1 MFRLFRFTRVLA
13 LLVVVPAALPLLGA
27 FRDCILNTLADTS
40 GDRHNRRPTVAT
52 GTMPRDLMV
61 AFRAY
66 WAQCIAIMPIS
77 TARWRVF
84 EASIELVASFERFC
98 SKIQIFLAA
107 RFGRRKDV
115 RKAKASAS
123 AKHSAK
129 RAGTEVA
136 ELQNFRQKQSE
147 YREVRFHMSPEH
159 VQP

>member
-1 MFRLFRFTRVLA
+1 
-13 LLVVVPAALPLLGA
+13 
-27 FRDCILNTLADTS
+27 
-40 GDRHNRRPTVAT
+40 
-52 GTMPRDLMV
+52 MV

-123 AKHSAK
+123 AKHSGSE
-129 RAGTEVA
+129 RELTEVA